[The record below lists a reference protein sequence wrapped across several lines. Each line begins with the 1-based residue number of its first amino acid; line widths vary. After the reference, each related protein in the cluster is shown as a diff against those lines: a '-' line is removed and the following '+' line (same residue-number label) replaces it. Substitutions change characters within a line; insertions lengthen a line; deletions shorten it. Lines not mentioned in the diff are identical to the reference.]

1 MQRVGVLIFMVSMG
15 LSLNAQ
21 FSVTPTDSLTD
32 TVNVDAIYSIHKID
46 IINESDGQSGFNV
59 KVDR

>member
-1 MQRVGVLIFMVSMG
+1 MQRVDVLIFMVSMG

-21 FSVTPTDSLTD
+21 FSVTPTDSLTA
-32 TVNVDAIYSIHKID
+32 TVNVDSIYSIHKID

-59 KVDR
+59 EVDR

>member
-1 MQRVGVLIFMVSMG
+1 MQRVGVSIFMVSMG
-15 LSLNAQ
+15 LGLNAQ
-21 FSVTPTDSLTD
+21 FSVTPTDSLTA